1 MAKTERRK
9 SDECINTDS
18 PQIGSTAVNCQE
30 ITCKGGNRI
39 AQEVQESTYAMS
51 IKAAKLTAETFFNA
65 VKGTM
70 KELENKLSADNPH
83 HGKQSLNSLLKH
95 GEKLQNIEVSDKNI
109 RSFQSSARKYHVDF
123 AVKKIPDET
132 QSTYIVFF
140 KSKDIDQ
147 VNRAFKDYVNKQTHK
162 RPSVVQQIRQE
173 QREQQA
179 QDREHR
185 TQERTKER
193 GMER

>member
-1 MAKTERRK
+1 M
-9 SDECINTDS
+9 
-18 PQIGSTAVNCQE
+18 
-30 ITCKGGNRI
+30 KGGNHI
-39 AQEVQESTYAMS
+39 AQEVQESTYALS
-51 IKAAKLTAETFFNA
+51 IKAAKLTAETFLKA
-65 VKGTM
+65 IKGTLNSLGN
-70 KELENKLSADNPH
+70 ELSGDKPH
-83 HGKQSLNSLLKH
+83 YGKQSLNSLLKH

-109 RSFQSSARKYHVDF
+109 RSFQSSARKHHVDF
-123 AVKKIPDET
+123 AVKKIPDEN

-147 VNRAFKDYVNKQTHK
+147 VNRAFKDYVNKQTHR
-162 RPSVVQQIRQE
+162 RPSVIQQIRQE

-179 QDREHR
+179 QSREHR